1 MSWSQ
6 QSIKS
11 QNKKRILEAIM
22 TDAPVSRSAIAKKLG
37 ITKGTVSS
45 LTTELIEEEIIIEQG
60 PGSSSGGRRPLM
72 LLFNEKAGYSI
83 GINLGVNYILGIL
96 TNLNGEI
103 IAEQRQSISKENFNQ
118 WLPVIIETIQHLMD
132 QTPSSPYGVV
142 GIGVGVPGM
151 VDHNGLVLLA
161 PNLEWENIHLKQE
174 LEQAFHLPVT
184 IDNEANA
191 GAYEEKFHHSSP
203 ALANNIVYVS
213 AGIGIGVGLIIDGK
227 LYNGDKGFS
236 GEMGHMM
243 IDINGREC
251 LCGSKGC
258 WEMYASE
265 KALIS
270 EAEKLPT
277 HKADNHLES
286 LIEEAD
292 TNEQVTAL
300 FSDIGYYL
308 GIGIS
313 NILNT
318 FNPEKVVIGNRLAM
332 AKDLLQPSLKEAIE
346 RHSLRFHKEG
356 VDISFSKAPQYST
369 ALGSCH
375 YMIEKFIES
384 SFR

>member
-11 QNKKRILEAIM
+11 QNKKRILETIM

-45 LTTELIEEEIIIEQG
+45 LAAELIEEEIIIEQG

-118 WLPVIIETIQHLMD
+118 WLPVIIETIQHLID

-142 GIGVGVPGM
+142 GIGVGVPGI
-151 VDHNGLVLLA
+151 VDNNGLVLLA
-161 PNLEWENIHLKQE
+161 PNLEWEDIDLKQE
-174 LEQAFHLPVT
+174 LEQVFHLPVI

-191 GAYEEKFHHSSP
+191 GAYEEKFHHSPP
-203 ALANNIVYVS
+203 AQANNIVYVS

-227 LYNGDKGFS
+227 LYNGEKGFS
-236 GEMGHMM
+236 GELGHMM

-251 LCGSKGC
+251 LCGSQGC

-270 EAEKLPT
+270 EAAKLPSYT
-277 HKADNHLES
+277 ADSHLES

-300 FSDIGYYL
+300 FADIGYYL

-332 AKDLLQPSLKEAIE
+332 AEDLLQPSLKEAVE
-346 RHSLRFHKEG
+346 RHSLRFHKED
-356 VDISFSKAPQYST
+356 VAISFSKAPQYST

-375 YMIEKFIES
+375 YMIEKFLEN
-384 SFR
+384 SF